1 MNNCRERVQAIWAGL
16 RSEEIETHLQTCAE
30 CADAWRE
37 KELLIQKLSALE
49 VPPPSR
55 SLLPSQEVIQAA
67 VRRNRRRPWQK
78 MSTAAAAAV
87 LVLGVTTGLMI
98 QQNNE
103 NPTVPGDGV
112 PQQTVT
118 PPPVT
123 EVPPE
128 QQIEPQKP
136 TPDAETDPVTVELAA
151 GVDAVPNMAQIKLYL
166 ENNLPGDLITKMTIT
181 GFVEN
186 QGSTKER
193 SIGDLIYSLEMK
205 PEGFSPVFAKGEQRS
220 LIVLEPLKGQ
230 WQVTHFE
237 PLAQPATAEQAARM
251 WVEALYTRNGV
262 LMYMAMAPES
272 KAEKRSMFERTSWRV
287 PSEDPRAAE
296 GVQPKRDPST
306 QPGGMQAFTFP
317 LVANDPKIT
326 GLVGT
331 VRVATD
337 GNGHYF
343 VQSFGYG
350 VEQSQEE
357 VDRFNRSLDV
367 SVDYVKEMLRDTVTK
382 DAIEFKLGKE
392 YVVEK
397 HAVSGT
403 VVSRYDFPGEVAYKY
418 VKSPSEEGIAT
429 FDSQGLASGKMRM
442 QVLIGFD
449 ASGKVRHYQVFYHD
463 SAEASGYSTYER
475 REEGGLYLNDKPVQ

>member
-55 SLLPSQEVIQAA
+55 SLLPSQDVIQAA

-87 LVLGVTTGLMI
+87 LVLGVTAGLMF

-103 NPTVPGDGV
+103 HPTVPGDGV

-118 PPPVT
+118 PPP
-123 EVPPE
+123 E
-128 QQIEPQKP
+128 QQVEPQTP

-151 GVDAVPNMAQIKLYL
+151 GVDEVPNMAQIKLYL

-205 PEGFSPVFAKGEQRS
+205 PDGFSPVFTKGEQRS
-220 LIVLEPLKGQ
+220 LIALEPLNGQ

-237 PLAQPATAEQAARM
+237 PLAQPKTAEQAARM
-251 WVEALYTRNGV
+251 WAEALYTRNGV
-262 LMYMAMAPES
+262 LMYMAMAPET

-287 PSEDPRAAE
+287 PAEDPHAAE
-296 GVQPKRDPST
+296 GVQPERDTST
-306 QPGGMQAFTFP
+306 QPEGLQTYTFP

-326 GLVGT
+326 GLIGT
-331 VRVATD
+331 VRVGTD
-337 GNGHYF
+337 GNEQYF

-350 VEQSQEE
+350 VQQSQEE
-357 VDRFNRSLDV
+357 
-367 SVDYVKEMLRDTVTK
+367 
-382 DAIEFKLGKE
+382 
-392 YVVEK
+392 
-397 HAVSGT
+397 SGL
-403 VVSRYDFPGEVAYKY
+403 S
-418 VKSPSEEGIAT
+418 
-429 FDSQGLASGKMRM
+429 
-442 QVLIGFD
+442 
-449 ASGKVRHYQVFYHD
+449 
-463 SAEASGYSTYER
+463 
-475 REEGGLYLNDKPVQ
+475 LNDKPVP